1 MDLGEQK
8 AMLELSQNDLPVSH
22 ARRFDCVSSG
32 ERIDPVHPD
41 ILILGP
47 LLGDLQVQRG
57 GGLPRASRND

>member
-1 MDLGEQK
+1 MDLGKQK
-8 AMLELSQNDLPVSH
+8 AMLDLSQNDLPVSH

-47 LLGDLQVQRG
+47 LLGNLQVQ
-57 GGLPRASRND
+57 